1 MKQARVGQI
10 RFRLHTSGQQAEP
23 VQHRCSAWFHDE
35 GRAPLE
41 TLLTACA
48 LEHEAG
54 LLIDRLTL
62 EVGEIALSRFETE
75 MSERVMKALAEQLQG
90 YRQAVDVCGANGTDE
105 MSSRAGWYASAD
117 DGGAS
122 AERNGEGD
130 AMTRAPS
137 GARAV
142 DAFAQLL
149 RYLDTGYM
157 TDARPWSTRET
168 RERWLATAFE
178 ATVQAP
184 ASETVAPPQV
194 ELALRMLQPRARQR
208 LVSTWSAPG
217 VSRLIAWLIAPT
229 RLPIPTQPDGERLLP
244 LAALI
249 ALQQHPEAAAHYE
262 PVLWSVSLPNVS
274 RGSATSRAF
283 TNGPI
288 GTGAASLAE
297 RLDRAGT
304 SYVSGRSQP
313 VTGATPSEALPAPSD
328 APASSSTDPTLDTW
342 LDTLLRTP
350 LSAPLRAQ
358 LHAWLLEP
366 AHAHQ
371 KTPRVVNLSAPVR
384 QRLRAVLGLPAP
396 RTTLHVNRA
405 GASPTDRPDTGT
417 ATGGVP
423 HATRSGPLSAEGRAM
438 RHAPDARAPES
449 TPRTR
454 PVPTPDARE
463 PWAVSNA
470 GLVLLWPL
478 LPSLF
483 AQFGWVEEGRFVD
496 DAARWQALSALDWLA
511 WGDPELAEWR
521 TPFSRVLCGIAW
533 DAPFDAEAL
542 EAEQQA
548 ALDTWL
554 AQMFGG
560 IPTLNRCSV
569 GDLRGFFLQRPGML
583 VDDERV
589 SVAVEAD
596 ATDVLLHGLPWP
608 LTQVMLPWLPTPIEV
623 DWIS

>member
-10 RFRLHTSGQQAEP
+10 RFRLHTSEQQAEP

-35 GRAPLE
+35 GRAPLA
-41 TLLTACA
+41 TLLTGCA
-48 LEHEAG
+48 QEHESG
-54 LLIDRLTL
+54 LSIDRLTL

-75 MSERVMKALAEQLQG
+75 MSERVMKALAEQLQR
-90 YRQAVDVCGANGTDE
+90 YRQAVGTDGAHRADGT
-105 MSSRAGWYASAD
+105 SSRAGWYARTNDAES
-117 DGGAS
+117 GAT
-122 AERNGEGD
+122 RDGEGE
-130 AMTRAPS
+130 AMTGAPS
-137 GARAV
+137 SARA
-142 DAFAQLL
+142 AATFAQLL

-157 TDARPWSTRET
+157 TDTRPWSTRET
-168 RERWLATAFE
+168 RERWLVTVLEATA
-178 ATVQAP
+178 QAP
-184 ASETVAPPQV
+184 VAETTAPPQV

-208 LVSTWSAPG
+208 LVSTWSARG
-217 VSRLIAWLIAPT
+217 VSSLIGWLIAPM

-262 PVLWSVSLPNVS
+262 PVLWTVSLPSVP
-274 RGSATSRAF
+274 RASAASRAS
-283 TNGPI
+283 TDGAI
-288 GTGAASLAE
+288 GMDTASLAE
-297 RLDRAGT
+297 RPNRAGT
-304 SYVSGRSQP
+304 SHVSGRPQP
-313 VTGATPSEALPAPSD
+313 VTGATPGDAHPAPSD
-328 APASSSTDPTLDTW
+328 VPASSPTDPTLDTW

-366 AHAHQ
+366 VRAGQ
-371 KTPRVVNLSAPVR
+371 KTPRVANLSAPVR

-396 RTTLHVNRA
+396 RTTLHVSRA
-405 GASPTDRPDTGT
+405 GAPPADRSDTGT
-417 ATGGVP
+417 ATGGAP
-423 HATRSGPLSAEGRAM
+423 HATRSGSSPAEQHATRL
-438 RHAPDARAPES
+438 APDARAPES

-483 AQFGWVEEGRFVD
+483 AQFGWVEDGQFVD

-521 TPFSRVLCGIAW
+521 TPFSRLLCGIAW
-533 DAPFDAEAL
+533 DAPFDADGL

-560 IPTLNRCSV
+560 VPTLNRCSV

-596 ATDVLLHGLPWP
+596 ATDVLLRGLPWP
-608 LTQVMLPWLPTPIEV
+608 LTQVMLPWLPAPIEV